1 MIVAMER
8 KLISELIDEYK
19 TCTCLWR
26 IKDPDYKNKEM
37 KNEAYES
44 LLQLIKK
51 YNENCTMDDLKRKI
65 ANLRTCYLR
74 EFKKVMDAK
83 RYGGIYEPSLWYYKS
98 LEFLNDQHHSEDR
111 VRLGRSYPDN
121 SDEDNE
127 SNETQNIL
135 VFEDVDD
142 RAGSEDKDSC
152 STEPEYQQSCAA
164 TSSNLQTVLGGSGS
178 GGGGGGGGGSGGV
191 GAGEGDGVKRPKRR
205 RRVLDVSSA
214 VQNGGPSARVSHPPP
229 PPDRYSSGTGATDF
243 YEPQILGGVGGDPAE
258 PPVADYYDGFGR
270 YAANELRQMDR
281 QSVIIAKRLVNEVLF
296 LGQMGMLNVN
306 TRIETPTTGRRKNA
320 SASAACKSE
329 TRDRRRRRRP
339 HRDEDD
345 EDDDDND
352 DCCIDDGEEHG
363 HDGGGRESSSSP
375 MPPVEFMETS

>member
-51 YNENCTMDDLKRKI
+51 YNESCTMDDLKRKI

-135 VFEDVDD
+135 VYEDVDD

-152 STEPEYQQSCAA
+152 STEPEYQQPCTA
-164 TSSNLQTVLGGSGS
+164 TNNSLQTVLSGS
-178 GGGGGGGGGSGGV
+178 GG
-191 GAGEGDGVKRPKRR
+191 GDGVKRPKRR
-205 RRVLDVSSA
+205 RRVLDV
-214 VQNGGPSARVSHPPP
+214 QNGPSARASQPPP
-229 PPDRYSSGTGATDF
+229 PPDRYSSGTTGAADF

-320 SASAACKSE
+320 SSASAACKSE
-329 TRDRRRRRRP
+329 THNRRHRRRP

-345 EDDDDND
+345 DDDDG
-352 DCCIDDGEEHG
+352 IDDADEHG
-363 HDGGGRESSSSP
+363 HDNGGRESSSSP

>member
-1 MIVAMER
+1 
-8 KLISELIDEYK
+8 
-19 TCTCLWR
+19 
-26 IKDPDYKNKEM
+26 
-37 KNEAYES
+37 
-44 LLQLIKK
+44 
-51 YNENCTMDDLKRKI
+51 MDDLKRKI

-74 EFKKVMDAK
+74 EFKKVMDSK
-83 RYGGIYEPSLWYYKS
+83 RYGTIYEPSLWYYKS

-127 SNETQNIL
+127 SNEAQNIL
-135 VFEDVDD
+135 VYEEVDD

-152 STEPEYQQSCAA
+152 STEPEYQQPCAA
-164 TSSNLQTVLGGSGS
+164 TSSSMQTS
-178 GGGGGGGGGSGGV
+178 GGGGV
-191 GAGEGDGVKRPKRR
+191 RRPKRR
-205 RRVLDVSSA
+205 RRVLDVSSV
-214 VQNGGPSARVSHPPP
+214 VQNGPSARAAPAPQPPAP
-229 PPDRYSSGTGATDF
+229 PHSLDRFSGSAGAADF
-243 YEPQILGGVGGDPAE
+243 YEPQILGGVGGDPAD

-320 SASAACKSE
+320 SSATGRNSE
-329 TRDRRRRRRP
+329 SRGRRRRRR
-339 HRDEDD
+339 RDED
-345 EDDDDND
+345 EDDNDDDND
-352 DCCIDDGEEHG
+352 GEELD
-363 HDGGGRESSSSP
+363 HDAGGRESSSSP

>member
-8 KLISELIDEYK
+8 KLISELIEEYK
-19 TCTCLWR
+19 SCTCLWR

-51 YNENCTMDDLKRKI
+51 YNEHCTMDDLKRKI

-83 RYGGIYEPSLWYYKS
+83 RYGGVYEPSLWYYKS
-98 LEFLNDQHHSEDR
+98 LEFLNDQHQGEER

-127 SNETQNIL
+127 SNEAQIL
-135 VFEDVDD
+135 MYED

-152 STEPEYQQSCAA
+152 STEPEQPTAA
-164 TSSNLQTVLGGSGS
+164 SSLQMIMDEG
-178 GGGGGGGGGSGGV
+178 
-191 GAGEGDGVKRPKRR
+191 GAGTGGAIRPKRR
-205 RRVLDVSSA
+205 RRILDATGPPSSA
-214 VQNGGPSARVSHPPP
+214 AAAAQPTY
-229 PPDRYSSGTGATDF
+229 RYAQTTAGDF
-243 YEPQILGGVGGDPAE
+243 YDPQILGGVGGDPAE

-281 QSVIIAKRLVNEVLF
+281 QSVIIAKRLINEVLF

-306 TRIETPTTGRRKNA
+306 TRIETPPTARRKHAKQELSHHHHPQNQQHPYQ
-320 SASAACKSE
+320 S
-329 TRDRRRRRRP
+329 
-339 HRDEDD
+339 DD
-345 EDDDDND
+345 
-352 DCCIDDGEEHG
+352 
-363 HDGGGRESSSSP
+363 STAV
-375 MPPVEFMETS
+375 PPVEFMETS

>member
-8 KLISELIDEYK
+8 KLISELIEEYK

-51 YNENCTMDDLKRKI
+51 YNESCTMDDLKRKI

-83 RYGGIYEPSLWYYKS
+83 RYGGVYEPSLWYYKS

-135 VFEDVDD
+135 VYEEVDD

-152 STEPEYQQSCAA
+152 STEPEYQQPCTA
-164 TSSNLQTVLGGSGS
+164 TSSNLHTS
-178 GGGGGGGGGSGGV
+178 
-191 GAGEGDGVKRPKRR
+191 AGDGVKRPKRR
-205 RRVLDVSSA
+205 RRVLDVSA
-214 VQNGGPSARVSHPPP
+214 APNGLSSRAPPP
-229 PPDRYSSGTGATDF
+229 PPPLTPLERFSGNTGTADF
-243 YEPQILGGVGGDPAE
+243 YEPQILGGVGGDPAD

-306 TRIETPTTGRRKNA
+306 TRIETPPTGRRKNA
-320 SASAACKSE
+320 SSANACKSE
-329 TRDRRRRRRP
+329 SRNRRHRRRRDDD
-339 HRDEDD
+339 DED
-345 EDDDDND
+345 EDDDDQ
-352 DCCIDDGEEHG
+352 EHG
-363 HDGGGRESSSSP
+363 HDGGGGGRESSLSP

>member
-51 YNENCTMDDLKRKI
+51 YNESCTMDDLKRKI

-135 VFEDVDD
+135 VYEDADD
-142 RAGSEDKDSC
+142 RAASEDKDSC
-152 STEPEYQQSCAA
+152 STDPEYQQSCTAVN
-164 TSSNLQTVLGGSGS
+164 SNLQTVLNGIGGGSGGS
-178 GGGGGGGGGSGGV
+178 GGGGGS
-191 GAGEGDGVKRPKRR
+191 GDGVKRPKRR
-205 RRVLDVSSA
+205 RRLLDVSA
-214 VQNGGPSARVSHPPP
+214 VQNGPSARPSQPQQ
-229 PPDRYSSGTGATDF
+229 PPDRYSGGAGAADF
-243 YEPQILGGVGGDPAE
+243 YEPQILGGVGGDPSE
-258 PPVADYYDGFGR
+258 LPVADYYDGFGR

-320 SASAACKSE
+320 SASAGCKSE
-329 TRDRRRRRRP
+329 TRNRRHRRRQ

-345 EDDDDND
+345 DDEDDDA
-352 DCCIDDGEEHG
+352 IDDGDEHG
-363 HDGGGRESSSSP
+363 GSGGGLESP

>member
-51 YNENCTMDDLKRKI
+51 YNESCTMDDLKRKI

-127 SNETQNIL
+127 SNETHNIM
-135 VFEDVDD
+135 VYEDVDD

-152 STEPEYQQSCAA
+152 STEPEYLQQPCTA
-164 TSSNLQTVLGGSGS
+164 TSSGLQTILSGS
-178 GGGGGGGGGSGGV
+178 G
-191 GAGEGDGVKRPKRR
+191 ADGVRRPKRR
-205 RRVLDVSSA
+205 RRVLDVSPA
-214 VQNGGPSARVSHPPP
+214 QNGPSARAPPP
-229 PPDRYSSGTGATDF
+229 APDRFSNTAGAADF
-243 YEPQILGGVGGDPAE
+243 YEPQILGGVGGDPTD

-306 TRIETPTTGRRKNA
+306 TRIETPTTSRRKNA
-320 SASAACKSE
+320 SSSTGCKSE
-329 TRDRRRRRRP
+329 LHNRRHRHR
-339 HRDEDD
+339 RDEDE
-345 EDDDDND
+345 EDNDDDND
-352 DCCIDDGEEHG
+352 CEEHG